1 MADQI
6 KKLISCFKGKKV
18 SGASRSDVEGL
29 SKQVYKILE
38 PMRHQDRTK
47 HLILIARLARPDLKQ
62 AKLLEP
68 YYVDSTD
75 QITRGCHHCFLQGLV
90 RRRLLQD
97 RYFALL
103 SGFGNL
109 DKAGIERAQG

>member
-18 SGASRSDVEGL
+18 SGAGRSDVEGL
-29 SKQVYKILE
+29 SKQVYKVLE

-62 AKLLEP
+62 AKMLEP
-68 YYVDSTD
+68 YIESTD
-75 QITRGCHHCFLQGLV
+75 QVTRDAIDAFFKGLFEGDF
-90 RRRLLQD
+90 QD
-97 RYFALL
+97 RYFSLL
-103 SGFGNL
+103 SCFGSL
-109 DKAGIERAQG
+109 DGKRVLSAFK